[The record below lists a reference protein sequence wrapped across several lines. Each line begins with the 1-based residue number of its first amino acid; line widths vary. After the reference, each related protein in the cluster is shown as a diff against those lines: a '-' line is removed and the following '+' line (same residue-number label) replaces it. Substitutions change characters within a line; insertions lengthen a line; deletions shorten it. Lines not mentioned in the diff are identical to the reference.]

1 MRLNS
6 DQINQVIKEPN
17 ISIVCTLRKD
27 GSPHMT
33 PVWHILYEN
42 FVFIVIEESSVKAKN
57 LRFDERISLC
67 IATETKPQKWVQ
79 INGKALLSKDNI
91 PELVNLMS
99 DNYLGKNEGIEYS
112 KKVLIEL
119 DFIVVKILPNNI
131 IGFDMAE
138 G

>member
-27 GSPHMT
+27 GSPPMT
-33 PVWHILYEN
+33 PVWHILYKN
-42 FVFIVIEESSVKAKN
+42 FVFIVIEESSVKARN

-99 DNYLGKNEGIEYS
+99 TNYLGKNEGIEYS

-119 DFIVVKILPNNI
+119 DFIVVKILPDNI

-138 G
+138 S

>member
-42 FVFIVIEESSVKAKN
+42 FVFIVIEQSSVKAKN

>member
-42 FVFIVIEESSVKAKN
+42 FVFIVIEQSSVKAKN

-99 DNYLGKNEGIEYS
+99 NNYLGKNEGIEYS

>member
-99 DNYLGKNEGIEYS
+99 NNYLGKNEGIEYS

>member
-33 PVWHILYEN
+33 PVWHILYKN
-42 FVFIVIEESSVKAKN
+42 FVFIVIEESSVKARN

-91 PELVNLMS
+91 P
-99 DNYLGKNEGIEYS
+99 
-112 KKVLIEL
+112 
-119 DFIVVKILPNNI
+119 
-131 IGFDMAE
+131 
-138 G
+138 